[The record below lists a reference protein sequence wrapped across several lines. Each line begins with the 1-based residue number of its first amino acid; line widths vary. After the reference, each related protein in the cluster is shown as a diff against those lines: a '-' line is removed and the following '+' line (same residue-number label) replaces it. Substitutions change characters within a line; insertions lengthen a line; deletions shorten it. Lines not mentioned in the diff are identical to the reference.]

1 MCPKKYSFLKIIDK
15 NLSIISLR
23 VCHSITDN
31 KTIDENNMF
40 DNNLQNNSF
49 SNIAIDDGIYLN
61 SNERRV
67 PKTPEEYRQQKSLK
81 VEQPVMPRLS
91 RVVIIGTPNAGKSTL
106 TNQLVG
112 WKVSSISSK
121 VHTTRH
127 KVIGII
133 VEDETQVEFLDT
145 PGVVTR
151 KHCAKHKLE
160 STFISDP
167 QTSVDVAD
175 IIAVICD
182 TSNQR
187 ERERLNPGILKLL
200 QKHLNKESI
209 LILNKIDKI
218 REKRKL
224 LDITTRLT
232 CGVVGGISS
241 VKSIQRPLVNANSKR
256 SLEKIFEKTERKQN
270 FDLSDENED
279 ENEEKVGWNRFS
291 RVFMVSALNGDGI
304 EDIRRYFV
312 DRARFQPW
320 IYHRSQVTDQSPHE
334 LLKTTLREKCLDL
347 LRQEIPYKIN
357 FVITMWELD
366 PMGNLY
372 IAVDVLCP
380 HRFQSLV
387 IGPKG
392 QNISAL
398 VQSTRESLSNTFHC
412 EVSLKLIVKGIDY
425 K

>member
-1 MCPKKYSFLKIIDK
+1 
-15 NLSIISLR
+15 
-23 VCHSITDN
+23 
-31 KTIDENNMF
+31 
-40 DNNLQNNSF
+40 
-49 SNIAIDDGIYLN
+49 
-61 SNERRV
+61 
-67 PKTPEEYRQQKSLK
+67 
-81 VEQPVMPRLS
+81 MPRLS
-91 RVVIIGTPNAGKSTL
+91 RVVIIGTPNVGKSTL

-112 WKVSSISSK
+112 WKISSVSQK

-127 KVIGII
+127 KVIGVI

-167 QTSVDVAD
+167 QTSVDVAN
-175 IIAVICD
+175 IIAVVCD

-241 VKSIQRPLVNANSKR
+241 VKSIQRPLVNANRDSKKN
-256 SLEKIFEKTERKQN
+256 LEKIFEKTERKQN
-270 FDLSDENED
+270 FDLSEENND
-279 ENEEKVGWNRFS
+279 ENEEKIGWNRFS

-304 EDIRRYFV
+304 EDIRQYFL
-312 DRARFQPW
+312 DRARFEPW

-372 IAVDVLCP
+372 VAVDVLCP
-380 HRFQSLV
+380 QRFQSLV

-398 VQSTRESLSNTFHC
+398 VRSTRESLSNTFHC
-412 EVSLKLIVKGIDY
+412 EVSLKLIVKGTNY